1 MIMQLNYNWK
11 KGIFSES
18 YQIFN
23 NETQVGSLSN
33 KCFSQTAHGE
43 LNEEKYTF
51 KTTGFFKQHTQIIEN
66 NENKIIG
73 EITYNNWMNK
83 ATININGQQ
92 FDLKYDNIWNTKW
105 SISSLNETQI
115 SYNSTSCTGQIQSNT
130 DNELLILSGL
140 FVANYYIQMTLV
152 VLLIV
157 FIPILVRH

>member
-1 MIMQLNYNWK
+1 MIMQLNYNWR

-33 KCFSQTAHGE
+33 KCFSQTAYGE

-51 KTTGFFKQHTQIIEN
+51 KTCGVFKQHTQIIEN
-66 NENKIIG
+66 YNKIVG

-115 SYNSTSCTGQIQSNT
+115 SYNSSTCIGQIQSNT
-130 DNELLILSGL
+130 DNQLLILSGL
-140 FVANYYIQMTLV
+140 FVANYYLQMTLA

-157 FIPILVRH
+157 FIPILTSH

>member
-1 MIMQLNYNWK
+1 MIMLLNYNWR

-33 KCFSQTAHGE
+33 KCFSQTAYGE

-51 KTTGFFKQHTQIIEN
+51 KTCGVFKQHTQIIEN
-66 NENKIIG
+66 YNKIVG

-105 SISSLNETQI
+105 SISGLNETQI

-140 FVANYYIQMTLV
+140 FVANYYLQMTLV

-157 FIPILVRH
+157 FIPILVKH

>member
-51 KTTGFFKQHTQIIEN
+51 KTCGVFKQHTQIIEN
-66 NENKIIG
+66 NENKIVG
-73 EITYNNWMNK
+73 EITYNNWMSK

-105 SISSLNETQI
+105 SISGLNETQI

-130 DNELLILSGL
+130 DNELLVLSGL
-140 FVANYYIQMTLV
+140 FVANYYLQMTLV

>member
-1 MIMQLNYNWK
+1 MIMLLNYNWR

-18 YQIFN
+18 YKIFN
-23 NETQVGSLSN
+23 NETQVGGLSN

-51 KTTGFFKQHTQIIEN
+51 KTSGVFKQHTQIIEN

-73 EITYNNWMNK
+73 EITYNNCMNK

-92 FDLKYDNIWNTKW
+92 FDLKYNNIWNTKW
-105 SISSLNETQI
+105 SISGLNETQI

-140 FVANYYIQMTLV
+140 FVANYYLQMTLA